1 MAETTKKNDGLGL
14 QKTEGNFQLR
24 GIIIGTEKDKFYTE
38 MTTKTGKPMRMVNFG
53 VEIDKGKTIYVNLN
67 GMEKETVCFFKKEGE
82 GENKKT
88 VTEKVKWANRFDF
101 KKDGFKPIGV
111 NVGLEK
117 IVDSTGKEINDKKT
131 LFEYDACKYI
141 GDTAKDG
148 MNVFIKGKNEF
159 STYNDKHQ
167 TKFIPNQVSLCKDV
181 DFEADDFKVVGNFEQ
196 TIVFMGIDKN
206 EDGNFTINAKIVAFN
221 SIEDA
226 EFIIDKSDVKL
237 AKTLKTLKPYTAVRV
252 YGNIVVEHDID
263 EVEDEDDGW
272 GAKNPME
279 LERINNP
286 TKRTLVVI
294 GAYKDSV
301 DTDTYSE
308 EIIDKAIAKSKASK
322 TADKDFGSND
332 EDWGTVFDKDITD
345 DDDEWD

>member
-24 GIIIGTEKDKFYTE
+24 GIITGTEKDKFYTE

-67 GMEKETVCFFKKEGE
+67 GMEKETVCFSKKEGE
-82 GENKKT
+82 GKNKKT

-117 IVDSTGKEINDKKT
+117 VVDSTGKEINDKKT

-148 MNVFIKGKNEF
+148 MSVFIKGKNEF

-237 AKTLKTLKPYTAVRV
+237 AKTLKTLKPYNAVKV

-272 GAKNPME
+272 GAKNPM
-279 LERINNP
+279 ERINNP

-332 EDWGTVFDKDITD
+332 EDWGTVSDKDITD